1 MERRIEIN
9 NLSASIEGDE
19 TAALWG
25 RGRSNTSA
33 AVVEIE
39 TAVLADWQSW
49 CYALEHAG
57 LKQERRNLILR
68 PENLHWT
75 WLQQGQLQLSFSLP
89 AGAYATALLREIA
102 ELFRPEFNAL

>member
-1 MERRIEIN
+1 LHQLPDSNVTAVSSLYSSSPMGPQDQPDYIN
-9 NLSASIEGDE
+9 
-19 TAALWG
+19 
-25 RGRSNTSA
+25 